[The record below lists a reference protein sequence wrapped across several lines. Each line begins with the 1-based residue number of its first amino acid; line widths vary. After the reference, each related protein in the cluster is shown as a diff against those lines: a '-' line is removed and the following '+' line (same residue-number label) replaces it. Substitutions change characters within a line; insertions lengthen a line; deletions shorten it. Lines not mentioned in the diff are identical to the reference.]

1 MIPFLLAA
9 AGGYLIAQS
18 RKDDSLYEDGGLMKD
33 FEKNFTTAYILQQ
46 QMAEKEKVQ
55 GVAHDSYDT
64 TYYNQKYYPIRY
76 HDGQAFAS
84 KELYNDLRDS
94 SGNIKGDD
102 EREVEEKVTGYFDE
116 PYVKKLSGSTL
127 HDMWKN
133 GEGIPVEKK
142 KKKSWF
148 FKDGGTIDEQLSAF
162 DISNLDDYEKMR
174 YDSLI
179 KSVPKEKALQI
190 LINDVEGDYSQL
202 SPKLRSL
209 AKRCMAKGGKVDRYY
224 IDYLNKKKNFKQ
236 DRKYF
241 DSYNSAFSWAMKN
254 FERFDRDMIK
264 IE

>member
-18 RKDDSLYEDGGLMKD
+18 RKDEDGGLMKD
-33 FEKNFTTAYILQQ
+33 FEKN
-46 QMAEKEKVQ
+46 
-55 GVAHDSYDT
+55 
-64 TYYNQKYYPIRY
+64 
-76 HDGQAFAS
+76 
-84 KELYNDLRDS
+84 
-94 SGNIKGDD
+94 
-102 EREVEEKVTGYFDE
+102 
-116 PYVKKLSGSTL
+116 
-127 HDMWKN
+127 
-133 GEGIPVEKK
+133 
-142 KKKSWF
+142 KKSWF

-241 DSYNSAFSWAMKN
+241 DSYNSAFSWAMEN